1 VVERA
6 PREVKERLDVWG
18 PVEPA
23 TLALMNRLK
32 GEFDPLGTLNPGRY
46 VDRI

>member
-1 VVERA
+1 VERA

-18 PVEPA
+18 PVEPE
-23 TLALMNRLK
+23 TLALMKRLK
-32 GEFDPLGTLNPGRY
+32 SEFDPLGTLNPGRY